1 MEPLEANNDSSPHA
15 AAAAAANALDVLLAG
30 GGGNLQSLLDIPPDA
45 DDETMVQLAIALSLQ
60 DQVHLLLIGLL
71 M

>member
-1 MEPLEANNDSSPHA
+1 MEPLEVNNDPSPNV
-15 AAAAAANALDVLLAG
+15 AAAAANALDVLLAD

>member
-15 AAAAAANALDVLLAG
+15 AAAAANALDVLLAG
-30 GGGNLQSLLDIPPDA
+30 DGGNLQSLLDIPPDA